1 MLESR
6 DVILRKSKDRQAA
19 YFDRLKREKADADF
33 ARSLSQQDTFP
44 SGSSSTSGFARP
56 EAPRTQAY
64 FGSNGQIRKPAVEP
78 PQPTP
83 YSSIYQP
90 PYQSMYQP
98 SPMSA
103 SVPGPSSQTPKPV
116 IKQDPGSSSRYGNHK
131 ARQTIPIHDSDSS
144 DLEEITPVQWHASVS
159 SPPTIKN
166 DPGRMSSLD
175 ILRARSQAARGHGS
189 PAPIT
194 NGMSPYA
201 TPQGFGAVN
210 RMQGGTSVYGAGPP
224 QPYSVHNVPAYGN
237 GLTNGAGPL
246 RPPGLPRPG
255 FPGQRMPGN
264 FPGGDF
270 DELMNLMGT
279 QGQGGAPRNLPYG
292 MEDEDMYGGDHYG
305 GYTPGGMTE
314 DEISEMMKAVQ
325 QDKHFPIEKRAPTPP
340 SLAVELYAHQ
350 KIGLTWLMLQE
361 ENKACK
367 GGILADDMGL
377 GKTIQALALI
387 VAKPSDDPARK
398 TTLIVAPVALM
409 RQWEKEI
416 DAKLKER
423 HKLKVFVYH
432 GQVVKKTN
440 FAKLS
445 NYDVVLTTFGTLAS
459 EHKKWAK
466 MSERMIANPGSR
478 RQKDETFSLIDK
490 DCLWY
495 RIIVDEAQCI
505 KNKNTRAAQGA
516 HALKALY
523 RLCMSG
529 TPMMNNIGELHS
541 LIHFLRIQP
550 YNNLEKFNREIKRP
564 LSGNSQYGKER
575 AMQAVQAT
583 LKVIMLR
590 RTKKSEVD
598 GKPII
603 EGLPERTTEMSYAE
617 FDDAQREY
625 YTALETETQLKVNAY
640 LEAGKIGKN
649 YSYILVRLLRLRQ
662 ACCHPHLIRD
672 FGENDITTDQMED
685 LARSFDEKVVARL
698 KESGGDFSCPICLDA
713 CPAPSLIWSCGHG
726 VCADCMSRL
735 VDPSNLLDDGDETGR
750 GSGKAKCP
758 ECRGVLD
765 PKLVVSWKSFQTVH
779 MPEAIPE
786 SEQKAAEEEDS
797 DSDSDS
803 DSSDEDEDD
812 DSNDKDADKNGNLR
826 DFIVD
831 DDEVEEQAEETDDE
845 EAPAAGVKP
854 EDDEETASEAGSDDD
869 FAPVRAAGSTDTKST
884 STSKLKKGKSAA
896 KNSSSTKIKTSA
908 KTEARRKVKGKGKK
922 KVKKNLA
929 ELKKEG
935 SRNAAAKKKYIK
947 RLQKTWIPS
956 AKTNQT
962 LDLLRTI
969 HDRGDGEKT
978 IIFSQFTTLL
988 DLLEVAMGDEFQYKR
1003 YDGSMRPVERNLA
1016 VEDFQNPKS
1025 PVTVLLVSLKA
1036 GNAGLNLTA
1045 ANQVIILDPF
1055 WNPFVEEQ
1063 AIDRAHRIGQ
1073 TRPVQVHRV
1082 LVQNTVEDRIIALQE
1097 KKRELINMA
1106 LDEKAADGMGRLGL
1120 AELRYLFGFDTRLP
1134 GGPGAPAPAL
1144 NPTGPTALGGPARPA
1159 PPADIDSTINA

>member
-1 MLESR
+1 MSESR
-6 DVILRKSKDRQAA
+6 KIMLQRVKDRQAA
-19 YFDRLKREKADADF
+19 HLARVNREKADAEF
-33 ARSLSQQDTFP
+33 ARSLSQQDAFGGGP
-44 SGSSSTSGFARP
+44 SSSSGFARP
-56 EAPRTQAY
+56 DPPRTQAY
-64 FGSNGQIRKPAVEP
+64 FNSNGQIRKPAVEP
-78 PQPTP
+78 PLPPQ
-83 YSSIYQP
+83 SSSSYQP
-90 PYQSMYQP
+90 AYQSMYPP
-98 SPMSA
+98 SPV
-103 SVPGPSSQTPKPV
+103 SVFMPGPSTQPPKPV
-116 IKQDPGSSSRYGNHK
+116 IKQDPGSSSRYGDHK
-131 ARQTIPIHDSDSS
+131 AQQTIPILDSDSS
-144 DLEEITPVQWHASVS
+144 DLEEITPVQWKAALS
-159 SPPTIKN
+159 SPPTIKDDPVRAFSAN
-166 DPGRMSSLD
+166 DRL
-175 ILRARSQAARGHGS
+175 LARIQAARSAGSAS
-189 PAPIT
+189 PAA
-194 NGMSPYA
+194 NGMSPYPA
-201 TPQGFGAVN
+201 PRVPGAVN
-210 RMQGGTSVYGAGPP
+210 RMQGGTFVYGAGPP
-224 QPYSVHNVPAYGN
+224 QPYSVHSVPAYGN
-237 GLTNGAGPL
+237 GLINGAGPL
-246 RPPGLPRPG
+246 GPPGLPRPG
-255 FPGQRMPGN
+255 YPGQRMPGN

-279 QGQGGAPRNLPYG
+279 QGQGGAARDLPFG
-292 MEDEDMYGGDHYG
+292 MEDSDMYGGGYG

-325 QDKHFPIEKRAPTPP
+325 ADKHFPIEKRAPTPP

-416 DAKLKER
+416 DAKLKKR
-423 HKLKVFVYH
+423 HKLRVFVYH

-466 MSERMIANPGSR
+466 MTERMIANPGSR
-478 RQKDETFSLIDK
+478 RQKEETFSLIDK

-505 KNKNTRAAQGA
+505 KNKNTKAAQGA
-516 HALKALY
+516 HALKSLY

-550 YNNLEKFNREIKRP
+550 YNDLEKFNREIKRP

-603 EGLPERTTEMSYAE
+603 EGLPERTTEMAFAE

>member
-1 MLESR
+1 MQW
-6 DVILRKSKDRQAA
+6 KAA
-19 YFDRLKREKADADF
+19 
-33 ARSLSQQDTFP
+33 
-44 SGSSSTSGFARP
+44 
-56 EAPRTQAY
+56 
-64 FGSNGQIRKPAVEP
+64 
-78 PQPTP
+78 
-83 YSSIYQP
+83 
-90 PYQSMYQP
+90 
-98 SPMSA
+98 
-103 SVPGPSSQTPKPV
+103 
-116 IKQDPGSSSRYGNHK
+116 
-131 ARQTIPIHDSDSS
+131 
-144 DLEEITPVQWHASVS
+144 VS
-159 SPPTIKN
+159 SPPTIKDDPARAFSAN
-166 DPGRMSSLD
+166 DRL
-175 ILRARSQAARGHGS
+175 LARIHAARNIGS
-189 PAPIT
+189 PAPSA

-201 TPQGFGAVN
+201 APRVPGPVN
-210 RMQGGTSVYGAGPP
+210 RMQGGTSVYEAGPP

-246 RPPGLPRPG
+246 GSPDLPRPG
-255 FPGQRMPGN
+255 FAGQRMPGN
-264 FPGGDF
+264 FPGADF
-270 DELMNLMGT
+270 DELMSLMGT
-279 QGQGGAPRNLPYG
+279 QGQGGSARNLPFG
-292 MEDEDMYGGDHYG
+292 MEGSDLYSGYS

-325 QDKHFPIEKRAPTPP
+325 ADKHFPIEKRAPTPP

-416 DAKLKER
+416 DAKLKKR

-445 NYDVVLTTFGTLAS
+445 DYDVVLTTFGTLAS

-466 MSERMIANPGSR
+466 MSERMITNPGSR

-495 RIIVDEAQCI
+495 RVIVDEAQCI
-505 KNKNTRAAQGA
+505 KNKNTKAALGA
-516 HALKALY
+516 HALKSLY

-550 YNNLEKFNREIKRP
+550 YNDLEKFNREIKRP

-698 KESGGDFSCPICLDA
+698 RESGGDFSCPICLDA

-735 VDPSNLLDDGDETGR
+735 VDPSNLLDDGDEGGR
-750 GSGKAKCP
+750 GTGKAKCP

-786 SEQKAAEEEDS
+786 SEQKAAGEEE
-797 DSDSDS
+797 SDSDS
-803 DSSDEDEDD
+803 DSSDEEEDD
-812 DSNDKDADKNGNLR
+812 DSNDKDADKNGNLL

-831 DDEVEEQAEETDDE
+831 DDEEEEKAEETDGE
-845 EAPAAGVKP
+845 EAPAAGVKA
-854 EDDEETASEAGSDDD
+854 EDDDETASEAGSDDD
-869 FAPVRAAGSTDTKST
+869 FAPVRAAGSTAKYSKST
-884 STSKLKKGKSAA
+884 STSKAKAKKGKSAA
-896 KNSSSTKIKTSA
+896 KSSSSTKIKISA
-908 KTEARRKVKGKGKK
+908 KTEARRKANEKGKK

-935 SRNAAAKKKYIK
+935 SRNSAAKKKYIK

-962 LDLLRTI
+962 LDLLRI
-969 HDRGDGEKT
+969 IRDRGDGEKT

-988 DLLEVAMGDEFQYKR
+988 DLLEVAMGDEFKYKR

-1016 VEDFQNPKS
+1016 VEEFQNPES
-1025 PVTVLLVSLKA
+1025 PTTVLLVSLKA

-1073 TRPVQVHRV
+1073 TRSVQVHRV

-1134 GGPGAPAPAL
+1134 GGPGAPVPAL
-1144 NPTGPTALGGPARPA
+1144 NPAGPAGPRQAAPA
-1159 PPADIDSTINA
+1159 GPAALPNVVPEISEL